1 MPIASTG
8 SWIAGTAESGRK
20 DYQMQVCQRNGGAD
34 SKGAP
39 MEGPHGK
46 AAEGAAADSELL
58 CKAAGG

>member
-1 MPIASTG
+1 MPQLDPGLPEPLNPGEKITKCRFAKKTG
-8 SWIAGTAESGRK
+8 ERTP
-20 DYQMQVCQRNGGAD
+20 
-34 SKGAP
+34 KGAP